1 MVSERARQ
9 LPGTSFEVSRL
20 AQRCGAASIAGLI
33 LLFPLVD
40 GRPSAAQDTAPSES
54 RSHSAQERINR
65 ALAAGPA
72 SVTANATVVDIDAE
86 GGVHVLRPGTNDFT
100 CMPGDPGGVGKPAM
114 CANKVAMQWNKDF
127 EQHKVRPST
136 TVPGI
141 ELHAGRGDAAQRLR
155 SVRSDQPADLRWTT
169 LDDSV
174 AFRSENE
181 RAADDPQAHR
191 RIHHVGRHPVGP
203 RPHRGAA
210 IRQR

>member
-1 MVSERARQ
+1 MPR
-9 LPGTSFEVSRL
+9 TSFEVSRL

-40 GRPSAAQDTAPSES
+40 GRPSAAQDTTPSES
-54 RSHSAQERINR
+54 RSHPAQERINR
-65 ALAAGPA
+65 ALSAGPA

-114 CANKVAMQWNKDF
+114 CADKVAMQWNKDF
-127 EQHKVRPST
+127 EQHKARPST

-141 ELHAGRGDAAQRLR
+141 EYMLAGATQR
-155 SVRSDQPADLRWTT
+155 SDSDPFDQDQPADLRWTT
-169 LDDSV
+169 LDDPV

-181 RAADDPQAHR
+181 RVADDPQAHR

-203 RPHRGAA
+203 RPRHGAA
-210 IRQR
+210 MRQR